1 MTKPTIL
8 QVAEAIVSGDREKTY
23 GNPSKNLDTIAE
35 MWTAWLRARGLLASD
50 AASLNCDDVALMMVQ
65 LKLARL
71 ANDPWHLDSLV
82 DAAGYLRLVERCHD
96 HLADELRPSA

>member
-1 MTKPTIL
+1 MTKTIL
-8 QVAEAIVSGDREKTY
+8 EAAEEIISGDRERVY
-23 GNPSKNLDTIAE
+23 GNPAKNLDTIAG
-35 MWTAWLRARGLLASD
+35 MWTVWLRARGLLASD

-71 ANDPWHLDSLV
+71 ANDTWHMDSLV

-96 HLADELRPSA
+96 HLRDELHPST